1 MKGLNRALVL
11 KSPHYQ
17 QSDNRRGKRL
27 RCRALGQREKRELLQ
42 EYGRKEWSLSQEGQG
57 GGVDLWEAWLT
68 CTPSIMGGPVWS
80 LQLEEDVIDLGLS
93 LLTMDK
99 QMEKWGNPVH
109 VAQVLG
115 SLVSEDGVGRGRR

>member
-1 MKGLNRALVL
+1 M
-11 KSPHYQ
+11 
-17 QSDNRRGKRL
+17 
-27 RCRALGQREKRELLQ
+27 
-42 EYGRKEWSLSQEGQG
+42 
-57 GGVDLWEAWLT
+57 
-68 CTPSIMGGPVWS
+68 WS

-93 LLTMDK
+93 LLTVDK

>member
-1 MKGLNRALVL
+1 M
-11 KSPHYQ
+11 
-17 QSDNRRGKRL
+17 
-27 RCRALGQREKRELLQ
+27 
-42 EYGRKEWSLSQEGQG
+42 
-57 GGVDLWEAWLT
+57 WEAWLT

-93 LLTMDK
+93 LLTVDK
-99 QMEKWGNPVH
+99 QMEKGGNPVH

>member
-1 MKGLNRALVL
+1 M
-11 KSPHYQ
+11 
-17 QSDNRRGKRL
+17 
-27 RCRALGQREKRELLQ
+27 
-42 EYGRKEWSLSQEGQG
+42 
-57 GGVDLWEAWLT
+57 WEAWLT

-93 LLTMDK
+93 LLTVDK